1 MTTNKIKVF
10 TNICGLKMGKETFD
24 PLFSPYLTM
33 FEETLTLAC
42 WLFGAA
48 LAALA
53 CELP

>member
-1 MTTNKIKVF
+1 M
-10 TNICGLKMGKETFD
+10 FD
-24 PLFSPYLTM
+24 
-33 FEETLTLAC
+33 ETLTLAC